1 MRSTHRSVQCVA
13 VKGLA
18 YCTVSLVEMIK
29 WWCDLHARTAFVST
43 FIRRNWIGGEGSAV
57 GGGGGA
63 IKTLPCAALYGV
75 ICYILLALEWQL
87 NEQPQGRKG

>member
-1 MRSTHRSVQCVA
+1 M
-13 VKGLA
+13 
-18 YCTVSLVEMIK
+18 
-29 WWCDLHARTAFVST
+29 ST
-43 FIRRNWIGGEGSAV
+43 FIRRNWNGGEGSAV
-57 GGGGGA
+57 GGGGRA